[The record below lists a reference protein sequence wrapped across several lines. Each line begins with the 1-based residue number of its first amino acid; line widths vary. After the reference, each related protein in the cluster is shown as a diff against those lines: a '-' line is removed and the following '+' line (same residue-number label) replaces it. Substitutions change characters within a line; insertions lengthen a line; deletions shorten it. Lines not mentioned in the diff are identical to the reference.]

1 MQYPKSIQNLIDE
14 LTKLPGVGPKTA
26 ERYIFYLLRQNGE
39 SLKSF
44 SESVANL
51 KKDIKICRQCLAV
64 SESDPCPICSD
75 SKRDAASICV
85 VENSRD
91 LSTIEGTKQFS
102 GKYFVLG
109 GLINT
114 LENTSP
120 DKLPFA
126 KLEKLVGENKVKEVI
141 IALSFT
147 IEGET
152 TAMYISRLLKG
163 RAKIS
168 RLARGLPSGSNLE
181 YADDLTLL
189 NALKYRNEI

>member
-1 MQYPKSIQNLIDE
+1 MHYPKSIQNLIDE
-14 LTKLPGVGPKTA
+14 LVKLPGVGPKTA
-26 ERYIFYLLRQNGE
+26 ERYIFYLLKQSQE
-39 SLKSF
+39 KLKVF
-44 SESVANL
+44 SDSVANL
-51 KKDIKICRQCLAV
+51 RKDIKICRQCLAV
-64 SESDPCPICSD
+64 ADSDPCPICAD
-75 SKRDAASICV
+75 KNRDAASICV

-91 LSTIEGTKQFS
+91 LATIEGTRQHT

-109 GLINT
+109 GLINA
-114 LENTSP
+114 LDEVSP
-120 DKLPFA
+120 DKLPFK
-126 KLEKLVGENKVKEVI
+126 KLEKLVEEDRAKEVI

-152 TAMYISRLLKG
+152 TAMYIKRLLKD
-163 RAKIS
+163 RVKVS